1 VQTGGL
7 GRRRGL
13 ETLGS
18 AGGEAWAVV
27 VTRPGLQRRQGL
39 DGLGGGGRTWAGA
52 GAGAGTGRRRGKD
65 WAALVAGRN
74 GKTHGEKIT
83 S

>member
-1 VQTGGL
+1 MQTGGL

-39 DGLGGGGRTWAGA
+39 DGLGGGG
-52 GAGAGTGRRRGKD
+52 
-65 WAALVAGRN
+65 
-74 GKTHGEKIT
+74 GEAWMA
-83 S
+83 

>member
-1 VQTGGL
+1 MQTGGL

-27 VTRPGLQRRQGL
+27 VTRPGLRRRQGL
-39 DGLGGGGRTWAGA
+39 DGLGGGGG
-52 GAGAGTGRRRGKD
+52 GGRD
-65 WAALVAGRN
+65 WAAAGQGLDGAGGWSKWEDSR
-74 GKTHGEKIT
+74 
-83 S
+83 